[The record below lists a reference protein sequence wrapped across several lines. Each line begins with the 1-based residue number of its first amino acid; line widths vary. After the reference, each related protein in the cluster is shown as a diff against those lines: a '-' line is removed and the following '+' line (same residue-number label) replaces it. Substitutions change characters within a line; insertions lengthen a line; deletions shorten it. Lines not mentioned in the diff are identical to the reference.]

1 MATLDEQ
8 IAQSL
13 QRSLASGELASAPS
27 WGKPLPLDD
36 GWDETP
42 PELRM
47 AFKVIKDAGFVPHEG
62 VLMRRVSELKRQL
75 AAAGDLPQAE
85 SLRRQVADLQQV
97 LALRLEKLR
106 VTRRL

>member
-13 QRSLASGELASAPS
+13 RDSLASGELASAKS

-42 PELRM
+42 LELRLP
-47 AFKVIKDAGFVPHEG
+47 FKVLKDAGFVPHEV
-62 VLMRRVSELKRQL
+62 VLMRRIAELRRTV
-75 AAAGDLPQAE
+75 AAAGDAPGAE
-85 SLRRQVADLQQV
+85 TLRRELAEMQQL
-97 LALRLEKLR
+97 LAMRLERLR
-106 VTRRL
+106 VTRQL